1 MAIETEFAE
10 LHPLSAASGTRAA
23 TRRPGPSLYLIAIYA
38 ILVLA
43 ALIALVP
50 FFYVISTSLKDTYSL
65 FKYPPEWIPSQPTLE
80 NFRSLLEENPFGR
93 WMLNSLIV
101 ASVVTAIK
109 VVIDSMAG
117 YAFAKMSFPGKEAL
131 FLVVLMTLMVPF
143 AATLIPLFIIV
154 RNLGLTNTYP
164 GLILP
169 ALASPI
175 GIFMMRQF
183 IETLPNDLENA
194 ARLDGCSEFQI
205 FRRVILPLIKPG
217 LVVLGVFTFMNQWTS
232 YLGRWSSAPARIC
245 SPSPSACRACA
256 PFLPSTGASSPPAPS
271 SPCCPSSS
279 SSSSPAL
286 LHRRLHRRS
295 AKRMTAISYWLL
307 AIGY

>member
-10 LHPLSAASGTRAA
+10 LSPLAPTRGAQRAAAASRGLGA
-23 TRRPGPSLYLIAIYA
+23 SLYLVAIYA
-38 ILVLA
+38 ILIVA
-43 ALIALVP
+43 AFIALVP
-50 FFYVISTSLKDTYSL
+50 FLYVISTSLKDTIAL
-65 FKYPPEWIPSQPTLE
+65 FKYPPEWIPSEPTLT
-80 NFRSLLEENPFGR
+80 NFQNLVQEYPFAR

-101 ASVVTAIK
+101 ASAVTVIK

-117 YAFAKMSFPGKEAL
+117 YAFAKMQFPGKDAL

-154 RNLGLTNTYP
+154 RNVGLTNSYA

-183 IETLPNDLENA
+183 IETLPTDLENA

-205 FRRVILPLIKPG
+205 FRRVVLPLVRPG
-217 LVVLGVFTFMNQWTS
+217 LVVLGVFTFMTQWTS
-232 YLGRWSSAPARIC
+232 YLWPLVIATREDMLTLTVGVQSLRSLFTVNWGLLSAGAVLSMLPLVIV
-245 SPSPSACRACA
+245 
-256 PFLPSTGASSPPAPS
+256 FLFLQRYFIAGSIAGA
-271 SPCCPSSS
+271 
-279 SSSSPAL
+279 L
-286 LHRRLHRRS
+286 
-295 AKRMTAISYWLL
+295 KE
-307 AIGY
+307 

>member
-1 MAIETEFAE
+1 MAVETDFAE
-10 LHPLSAASGTRAA
+10 LHPLSAASGTHAA

-65 FKYPPEWIPSQPTLE
+65 FKYPPEWIPTQPTLE

-101 ASVVTAIK
+101 ASTVTIIK

-117 YAFAKMSFPGKEAL
+117 YAFAKMSFPGKDAL

-232 YLGRWSSAPARIC
+232 YLWPLVIGTRPEMFTLTVGVQSLRSLFTVNWGILSAGAVLSMLPLVLV
-245 SPSPSACRACA
+245 
-256 PFLPSTGASSPPAPS
+256 FLFLQRYFIAGSIAGA
-271 SPCCPSSS
+271 
-279 SSSSPAL
+279 L
-286 LHRRLHRRS
+286 
-295 AKRMTAISYWLL
+295 KE
-307 AIGY
+307 